1 LIAALARPPW
11 VRLLRA
17 PRARI
22 AAGGWLAVA
31 VAFAIVTRTRGFSHP
46 ADRVLLEAYGPLV
59 LPLLAYA
66 LVGVVVSGGPLSAAV
81 APLTALGAPPAR
93 VAAAACAVACA
104 ACLAGGG
111 LLAAVVDALAHGTA
125 DAQPARELA
134 RDVWASA
141 YAGGLGG
148 AAYGAWFALG
158 ASFGRRGG
166 GRLVFL
172 AGDWILGSNDGAT
185 AVFTPR
191 GHVRGLL
198 GGAPPMD
205 LSSRASTGA
214 LVAIAVVC
222 ALAATRRA
230 RR

>member
-31 VAFAIVTRTRGFSHP
+31 VAFAVVTRTRGFSHP

-66 LVGVVVSGGPLSAAV
+66 LVGAVVAGGPLSAAV
-81 APLTALGAPPAR
+81 APLTALGAPPGR

-104 ACLAGGG
+104 ACLAAGG
-111 LLAAVVDALAHGTA
+111 LLAAVVDVLAHGA
-125 DAQPARELA
+125 SDPPLA
-134 RDVWASA
+134 RDVLASA

-166 GRLVFL
+166 GRLAFL
-172 AGDWILGSNDGAT
+172 AGDWILGGNGGAP

-198 GGAPPMD
+198 GGAPPME
-205 LSSRASTGA
+205 LSSRASAGV
-214 LVAIAVVC
+214 LVAIAVLC